1 MITSG
6 KKLSDELKMLAS
18 ERERIEKAEH
28 HDPFTYL
35 GRHQTGD
42 QVIVRVFAPGAQ
54 RIEIMESGISL
65 ERLTGSDFFE
75 WSGPT
80 HQVPERYR
88 LRRVDKAGQA
98 SVYYDPYCFPPQL
111 SDYDLH
117 LFAQGKHWHIYRIL
131 GARQR
136 TCDGVE
142 GVLFA
147 AWAPNA
153 ARVSVVG
160 NFNDWDGRKHPMRV
174 RGENGVWEL
183 FIPGLE
189 PGALYKYE
197 VRNRDTTQVFLKA
210 DPYGRHF
217 EIAPDTANLVPT
229 DTIHRWRDQDWMER
243 REQWDWL
250 HAPIAIYE
258 VHAGSWRRSETNRPL
273 DYRDL
278 ADQLVPYVADLG
290 YTHIELLPITEH
302 PFEGSWGYQ
311 TVGYF
316 ASTSR
321 HGPQADLRYFI
332 DLCHQNNIGVLL
344 DWPPAHFPKDPY
356 ALARYDGTA
365 LYEHSDPRRGEHR
378 DWGTLIFNYGRNEV
392 ANFLLSSAVY
402 WLEEFHFDGLRV
414 DAVASMLYL
423 DYSRDEGDWV
433 PNKYGGREN
442 LEAIDFLR
450 QLNEVVHEQFPGVIV
465 TAEES
470 TAWPMVS
477 RPVYVGGLGFSMKW
491 NMGWMNDT
499 LSYFALDSVHRKY
512 HHELLTFSQLYCF
525 TENFVLPFSHD
536 EVVHGKRSLLYK
548 MPGDE
553 WQRLA
558 NVRLLYTY
566 QYTHPGK
573 KLLFM
578 GSEFAQGSEWSHE
591 NALEWYVLQFGGH
604 AGVKRLVRDLNTLY
618 RESRPLH
625 HFDFDPHGFE
635 WLDCHDTEQSVLSYL
650 RKDEDG
656 FVVVVLNFTPVV
668 RNQYRVGVPE
678 PGPYRE
684 IFNSDSEHY
693 GGSNVGNSGQVDAQP
708 IPWMG
713 QRHSISLTLPP
724 LAGIVLKPV

>member
-1 MITSG
+1 
-6 KKLSDELKMLAS
+6 MLAS
-18 ERERIEKAEH
+18 ERELIEKAQH

-42 QVIVRVFAPGAQ
+42 QVIVRVFAPGTQ
-54 RIEIMESGISL
+54 RIEIMESGVSL

-75 WSGPT
+75 WSGPAN
-80 HQVPERYR
+80 QVPERYR
-88 LRRVDKAGQA
+88 LRRVNKAGHA

-117 LFAQGKHWHIYRIL
+117 LFTQGKHWHIYRIL
-131 GARQR
+131 GASAR
-136 TCDGVE
+136 TCDQVE
-142 GVLFA
+142 GALFA
-147 AWAPNA
+147 TWAPNA

-160 NFNDWDGRKHPMRV
+160 NFNDWDGRQHPMRV

-183 FIPGLE
+183 FIPGFE
-189 PGALYKYE
+189 PDGLYKYE
-197 VRNRDTTQVFLKA
+197 IRNRDTGAVFLKA
-210 DPYGRHF
+210 DPYGRQY
-217 EIAPDTANLVPT
+217 EIAPDTANLIPA
-229 DTIHRWRDQDWMER
+229 DTRYQWRDQDWMKR

-258 VHAGSWRRSETNRPL
+258 VHAGSWRRSESNKAL
-273 DYRDL
+273 NYRDL
-278 ADQLVPYVADLG
+278 ADQLIPYVADLG

-321 HGPQADLRYFI
+321 YGRQDDLRYFI

-344 DWPPAHFPKDPY
+344 DWPPAHFPKDRY
-356 ALARYDGTA
+356 ALALYDGTA

-402 WLEEFHFDGLRV
+402 WLQEFHFDGLRV

-450 QLNEVVHEQFPGVIV
+450 QLNKVVHEQFPGVIV

-499 LSYFALDSVHRKY
+499 LSYFSLESVHRKY
-512 HHELLTFSQLYCF
+512 HHDLLTFSQLYCF

-578 GSEFAQGSEWSHE
+578 GSEFAQGPEWSHD
-591 NALEWYVLQFGGH
+591 NALDWYVLQFGGH
-604 AGVKRLVRDLNTLY
+604 AGVQRLVRDLNNLY

-625 HFDFDPHGFE
+625 HFDFDPSGFE
-635 WLDCHDTEQSVLSYL
+635 WLDCHDTEQSVLSFL
-650 RKDEDG
+650 RKDENG
-656 FVVVVLNFTPVV
+656 FVVVALNFTPVI
-668 RNQYRVGVPE
+668 RKQYRLGVPE
-678 PGPYRE
+678 PGPYGE

-693 GGSNVGNSGQVDAQP
+693 GGSNVGNSGQVDAES

-713 QRHSISLTLPP
+713 KPHSISLTLPP
-724 LAGIVLKPV
+724 LAGIVLKLV